1 MSTPKTVGKNK
12 VITMQY
18 SLTNADGVVV
28 RDAGGA
34 PISYLHGAGQL
45 FPKLESEL
53 ESHVI
58 GDIVRVKLLP
68 NDAFGK
74 RNLDLVHQVPLDELP
89 PEDKVE
95 VGGQLVGQDEDG
107 NEVMFT
113 VTAIEEAMVS
123 LDGNHPFAGQSLV
136 FEIEIEDIRE
146 ASGEEL
152 RQQKVIAWQT

>member
-12 VITMQY
+12 VVTMQY
-18 SLTNADGVVV
+18 SLANADGVVV
-28 RDAGGA
+28 RNASGA
-34 PISYLHGAGQL
+34 PISYLHGAGLL
-45 FPKLESEL
+45 FPKLENEL
-53 ESHVI
+53 ASHVI

-68 NDAFGK
+68 DDAFGK
-74 RNLDLVHQVPLDELP
+74 RNLDLVHQLPLDELP
-89 PEDKVE
+89 SEDKVE

-113 VTAIEEAMVS
+113 VTAIEAAMVS